1 MAIHIRRREFITL
14 LGGAAA
20 AWPHHAHAQQQPK
33 MLRVGYVGIQPR
45 DAPLY
50 ASFRKRMSELGYQ
63 EGRNFSFEYI
73 QTPDIEGYEP
83 AYRDL
88 AARKVDVFLAVGGE
102 PALRAALAAAG
113 TLPIAFLA
121 MDFDPTTKSYL
132 ASLRRPGGNV
142 TGILVQQIELAA
154 KRIELLREV
163 LPNAHRI
170 GLLWD
175 ASSRDQADAAAEAA
189 KALGFVPLLIEVRG
203 QRIDYAAALR
213 RMGEAAVQAVVI
225 PASPLFFRDRAAIAQ
240 ALTEARIPS
249 ISAFREVAE
258 AGAMMSYGVDLVGLF
273 QDMGDYV
280 DRIAK
285 GGKPAEMPIEQ
296 TTRFHMTINLKAAR
310 GLGVSLSNAFTARAN
325 EVIE

>member
-1 MAIHIRRREFITL
+1 MKRREFITL
-14 LGGAAA
+14 LGAAA
-20 AWPHHAHAQQQPK
+20 IACPRRAHAQQQPK
-33 MLRVGYVGIQPR
+33 KLRVGYVGIQPP

-50 ASFRKRMSELGYQ
+50 LSFRKRIAELGYQ
-63 EGRNFSFEYI
+63 EGRTFSFEYI
-73 QTPDIEGYEP
+73 QTPDIEGYAP
-83 AYRDL
+83 AYREL
-88 AARKVDVFLAVGGE
+88 AARNVDVFLAVGGE

-121 MDFDPTTKSYL
+121 VDFDPTTRGYV
-132 ASLRRPGGNV
+132 ANLRRPGGNV

-154 KRIELLREV
+154 KRIELLRET

-170 GLLWD
+170 GLFWD

-189 KALGFVPLLIEVRG
+189 KTLGLVPLLIEVAG

-213 RMGEAAVQAVVI
+213 RTGEAAVQAVVL
-225 PASPLFFRDRAAIAQ
+225 PASPLFLRDRAAVAQ

-249 ISAFREVAE
+249 ISAFGEVAE
-258 AGAMMSYGVDLVGLF
+258 AGAMMSYGVDLAGLF
-273 QDMGDYV
+273 ADMADYV

-285 GGKPAEMPIEQ
+285 GGIPAEMPIEQ
-296 TTRFHMTINLKAAR
+296 TTRFHMTINLKAA
-310 GLGVSLSNAFTARAN
+310 GSLGVSLSNAFIARAN